1 MIKSIRYIFINGL
14 ADDVLNTKKIFFSS
28 VVLLLPIFIC
38 SCGAAGINIDPEL
51 AAGTAAAETASANAR
66 MNYIVR
72 ATMDAYLRQMTA
84 DAMESSTPT
93 LPAPTSTRIMSGI
106 VEIVTPNPLATATAQ
121 VNIEV
126 PTSTPTLAE
135 IIEAD
140 LIYEAIDAGSMA
152 ISLADIE
159 TYAPCG
165 DESRRY
171 SYSGIEHMTPDDAA
185 DLNLI
190 IPAGFRDLGVI
201 SNSEDHKTNGRWN
214 NDALMFLEF
223 IFLFD
228 SGDAAQ
234 DFIDAAVADGVSPYG
249 ALFGEEERMNL
260 IPLEEITIPDIA
272 DYSKAF
278 QHQDQDSYILFF
290 RSNNII
296 FELGHGVDKGAAH
309 EPCMKPGLDTVIYF
323 GLLIENRISTIQ

>member
-1 MIKSIRYIFINGL
+1 MIKLIWYILINDL

-28 VVLLLPIFIC
+28 VVLLLSIFIC

-51 AAGTAAAETASANAR
+51 AAGTAAAETESVKAR
-66 MNYIVR
+66 INYIVR
-72 ATMDAYLRQMTA
+72 ATMDAYMSQMTA

-93 LPAPTSTRIMSGI
+93 LPAPTSTRIKSGI
-106 VEIVTPNPLATATAQ
+106 VESVSPTPLATATAQ
-121 VNIEV
+121 VSIEI
-126 PTSTPTLAE
+126 PTNTPTLAE
-135 IIEAD
+135 IIEED

-171 SYSGIEHMTPDDAA
+171 NYSGIEHMTPDDAV

-190 IPAGFRDLGVI
+190 IPAGFLDLGVI

-228 SGDAAQ
+228 SEDAAQ
-234 DFIDAAVADGVSPYG
+234 DFIDAAVSEGVSPYG
-249 ALFGEEERMNL
+249 ALFGEEEQENL
-260 IPLEEITIPDIA
+260 IPLVEIPIPDIA

-278 QHQDQDSYILFF
+278 QHLDQDSYILFF

-296 FELGHGVDKGAAH
+296 FEIGHGIDKGAAH
-309 EPCMKPGLDTVIYF
+309 EPCMKPGPDTLIYF
-323 GLLIENRISTIQ
+323 GLLIENRLRTIQ